1 MRYLPGEAPGRQGM
15 IPTKRRCARTATSH
29 ADADEATDEVD
40 DNEAHA
46 AALNT
51 SLADSVRA
59 GVASEDDEDEQG
71 EEDDEEVDPSDMKSR
86 VRWRTP
92 KTGLMKTV
100 TWGLKT
106 GNLMRRKCLTIT
118 TRRSNG
124 GLCTPCPVLTIK
136 SHFIRLSTR
145 LTP

>member
-71 EEDDEEVDPSDMKSR
+71 EEDDEEVDPSDMEEEPGE
-86 VRWRTP
+86 VEDAEDWVDEDGDLGP
-92 KTGLMKTV
+92 EDGEPDEEEV
-100 TWGLKT
+100 FDDHYA
-106 GNLMRRKCLTIT
+106 
-118 TRRSNG
+118 
-124 GLCTPCPVLTIK
+124 P
-136 SHFIRLSTR
+136 F
-145 LTP
+145 